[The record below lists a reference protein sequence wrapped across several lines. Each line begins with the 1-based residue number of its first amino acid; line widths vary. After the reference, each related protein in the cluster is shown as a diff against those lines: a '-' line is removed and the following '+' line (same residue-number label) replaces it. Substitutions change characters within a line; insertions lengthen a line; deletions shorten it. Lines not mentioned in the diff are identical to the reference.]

1 MSLIQRNA
9 VPLFILLAVVAVGLG
24 ALFARSPFAFGEE
37 PAGCDTPGVG
47 ISINTT
53 DSNGVPV
60 NVVNHGDVITYGVNL
75 SVPELPAG
83 KTACN
88 FSGGSLTIT
97 LPNGETTGVA
107 GTSETPAIPGAQV
120 GAVFESATV
129 QYTVNQGDATN
140 KELSAR
146 ADYSGGQSHSVPEG
160 EAQPEAAASQSNII
174 RIRPPALSISK
185 TTTTDEVF
193 QGNEAVFQIIVS
205 NDGGYELSNVQ
216 VTDEEAPACDRSFD
230 TLAVGQFETIDCGVR
245 PVDTFDN
252 IAVVTANVDG
262 GVPDDESTLMAQ
274 SDPVRV
280 IVRSAAIALT
290 ILPLEKSIRVG
301 TPHELEITVIG
312 SEESDLTDINV
323 TVTDFPECDGASD
336 SLARGS
342 NYVYN
347 CTVEDLPT
355 GTTVFRGQATAEVTG
370 LAAISA
376 NTQAEV
382 LVVDPALIIEITP
395 VEPTIREGTSATF
408 NVKVGNFG
416 DSALTNVSV
425 TSAAVPGCDNSNFP
439 DPLLP
444 EDDPENYQEYQCTSD
459 ALFEDLAGVATV
471 SGTALD
477 GADVEASSE
486 TQVTILRPSTSV
498 GLEELSTQVLRLVV
512 QTLKVTETND
522 GDSALTDICVE
533 LDTTGSI
540 LPLAAMAMM
549 EGEGMMEEGEAM
561 EGEAMEEDAMMM
573 ESSLCA
579 GSDHELIILTKDS
592 IEFVGGDIGD
602 DGIMDVGETWEW
614 RVVTVGVAGNFVPL
628 SEDAVSMN
636 FVAVGHGLDTLGGDV
651 TYPGDAEEL
660 AEIEIPIV
668 VGP

>member
-75 SVPELPAG
+75 SIPELPAG

-88 FSGGSLTIT
+88 FSGGALTIT
-97 LPNGETTGVA
+97 LPNGEAMAVA
-107 GTSETPAIPGAQV
+107 GTGDTPAIPTVQV
-120 GAVFESATV
+120 GAVFQSATV
-129 QYTVNQGDATN
+129 QYTVNQVDATN

-146 ADYSGGQSHSVPEG
+146 ADYSGGHSLSVPEG

-185 TTTTDEVF
+185 STTTPEVF

-205 NDGGYELSNVQ
+205 NDGGFELSNVQ
-216 VTDEEAPACDRSFD
+216 VTDEEALACARSFD
-230 TLAVGQFETIDCGVR
+230 TIAVGQFETIDCAVR
-245 PVDTFDN
+245 PIDTFDN
-252 IAVVTANVDG
+252 IAVVTADVVG
-262 GVPDDESTLMAQ
+262 GVPEEESSLVAQ
-274 SDPVRV
+274 SNPVRV
-280 IVRSAAIALT
+280 TVRSATLGLSIEPT
-290 ILPLEKSIRVG
+290 DKSIRVG
-301 TPHELEITVIG
+301 TPHEIEITAIG
-312 SEESDLTDINV
+312 SEESDLSNV
-323 TVTDFPECDGASD
+323 NVMVTDFPECDNATD
-336 SLARGS
+336 TLTRGTDF
-342 NYVYN
+342 VYT
-347 CTVEDLPT
+347 CSVENLPT
-355 GTTVFRGQATAEVTG
+355 GTTIFKGQATAEVTG
-370 LAAISA
+370 LATISA
-376 NTQAEV
+376 NAQAQV

-395 VEPTIREGTSATF
+395 VEPTIREGTAATF
-408 NVKVGNFG
+408 IVKVGNFG

-425 TSAAVPGCDNSNFP
+425 TSAAVPGCDSTDFP

-444 EDDPENYQEYQCTSD
+444 EDDPENYQEYQCTSE
-459 ALFEDLAGVATV
+459 ALLDDLTVVATV

-477 GADVEASSE
+477 GAGVEASSE
-486 TQVTILRPSTSV
+486 TQVSILRPSTSV
-498 GLEELSTQVLRLVV
+498 GLEELSTSVLRLVV

-540 LPLAAMAMM
+540 LPLSAMM
-549 EGEGMMEEGEAM
+549 EGQGMMDEGEAM
-561 EGEAMEEDAMMM
+561 EGEGMEEDSMMM
-573 ESSLCA
+573 ESGLCA
-579 GSDHELIILTKDS
+579 ASGHGLVVLTKDS
-592 IEFVGGDIGD
+592 VEFVGGDIGD

-628 SEDAVSMN
+628 TADAVSMN
-636 FVAVGHGLDTLGGDV
+636 FVAVGHGLDALGGDV

-660 AEIEIPIV
+660 GEIDIPILAD
-668 VGP
+668 P